1 MSSFFTKY
9 TTPIIEAALDYA
21 SRGFP
26 VFPVH
31 FAPEESGIKGK
42 KRPLVAMGYK
52 AATTDPE
59 EIKSWWTS
67 WPDAMISIP
76 TGLASG
82 LLVFSVD
89 SAQAGQEKWEAFAA
103 ENSIDLEGV
112 VCQETPSGGREYIF
126 KFPVREGRTIGCKKL
141 AKGVEIQGEGGS
153 FVVAPSAYRV
163 ERGMG
168 KYDEGQYA
176 VVYNSEPEELTPEAV
191 EKVLALGTVE
201 DGNKGINEVIKRLKA
216 APVEEIT
223 MPEPEEEVEPE
234 EEEEEKYA
242 EELPSLPLEALPP
255 RLAELI
261 SGVSRVFCVNHWLPF
276 AAALKTASTA
286 VGANII
292 LEHRQQSPGHTWLCL
307 VGAPSLGKSEITRFF
322 GRPIADAERV
332 YCERYSNEFAYFSEE
347 SKEWEA
353 RQAAARKK
361 EEAFK
366 EKKPEPPTKTTLYV
380 DDVTPESLAWVLS
393 QNPGGVSWDCDEIRA
408 LLSSFGRYGGKGSG
422 EAAKARML
430 SMYSGSPLKID
441 RKGVEASTF
450 IPAAWL
456 SIFGTVQ
463 PSILPKIFEKDD
475 RASGFLQRFM
485 FIKADATP
493 PIPTAQRPQLKS
505 FERVV
510 QEIFGGLVGKV
521 ERLVPV
527 RPDEQQDELKE
538 RTKPKIVRLEQ
549 EAAQVLDNFIDTIKK
564 EAFYL
569 SGQGED
575 AEEAQSRAGR
585 WCDQLPRLVLLLHCL
600 KAVEER
606 NEIVGIIQKETVE
619 NAITV
624 FKTLMAHS
632 VAAWN
637 NIKGMAKKEA
647 PRIDLI
653 KIVDKYIKKEGS
665 VYEIHY
671 AEQIENEQKIV
682 DAILNDIGTNG
693 GTTAT
698 KQALSKSLISIGFL
712 KGKTMHGQKYSI
724 NKGDYEKMLAK

>member
-1 MSSFFTKY
+1 MSFFINTSAI
-9 TTPIIEAALDYA
+9 TPIEVAFDYA

-26 VFPVH
+26 VFPVY
-31 FAPEESGIKGK
+31 FALEESGLNGK
-42 KRPLVAMGYK
+42 KKPLVSMGYK
-52 AATTDPE
+52 AATTKPE

-67 WPDAMISIP
+67 FPDAMISIP

-82 LLVFSVD
+82 LIVFSVNN
-89 SAQAGQEKWEAFAA
+89 AQEGGKEKWEAFAA
-103 ENSIDLEGV
+103 EVGLDLKGAC
-112 VCQETPSGGREYIF
+112 CQETPSEQREYIF
-126 KFPVREGRTIGCKKL
+126 KFPVRAGQTIGCKAL
-141 AKGVEIQGEGGS
+141 CEGVKVLGEGGS
-153 FVVAPSAYRV
+153 FVVAPSCYRV

-168 KYDEGQYA
+168 VYDEGKYA
-176 VVYNSEPEELTPEAV
+176 VVYNAEVGELTEQAV
-191 EKVLALGTVE
+191 KRVLELGTIE
-201 DGNKGINEVIKRLKA
+201 DSNRGINAVIKRLKA
-216 APVEEIT
+216 APIEEI
-223 MPEPEEEVEPE
+223 PAQEEESE
-234 EEEEEKYA
+234 EELEEEEKYA
-242 EELPSLPLEALPP
+242 EELPALPLEALPP
-255 RLAELI
+255 KLAELI

-307 VGAPSLGKSEITRFF
+307 IGAPSLGKSEITRFF
-322 GRPIADAERV
+322 GRPIAEAEKA
-332 YCERYSNEFAYFSEE
+332 YCERYANEFAYYSEE
-347 SKEWEA
+347 VKEFEA
-353 RQAAARKK
+353 AQSAARKSGDK
-361 EEAFK
+361 FK
-366 EKKPEPPTKTTLYV
+366 DKKPEPPVKTTLYV

-441 RKGVEASTF
+441 RKGAEASTF

-493 PIPTAQRPQLKS
+493 PVPTAQRPQLQS

-510 QEIFGGLVGKV
+510 QEVFGGLVEKV
-521 ERLVPV
+521 ERLVPA

-569 SGQGED
+569 SGQGEE

-585 WCDQLPRLVLLLHCL
+585 WCDQLPRLILLFHCL
-600 KAVEER
+600 KAAEEK
-606 NEIVGIIQKETVE
+606 NEIIGVIRKKTVE

-624 FKTLMAHS
+624 FKALMAHS
-632 VAAWN
+632 VYAWDS
-637 NIKGMAKKEA
+637 IKGTAKEEA
-647 PRIDLI
+647 PRLDLL
-653 KIVDKYIKKEGS
+653 KIIDKYIKKEGE
-665 VYEIHY
+665 VFEIHY
-671 AEQIENEQKIV
+671 AEQTEDGQKIV
-682 DAILNDIGTNG
+682 DAILKDIGTGG